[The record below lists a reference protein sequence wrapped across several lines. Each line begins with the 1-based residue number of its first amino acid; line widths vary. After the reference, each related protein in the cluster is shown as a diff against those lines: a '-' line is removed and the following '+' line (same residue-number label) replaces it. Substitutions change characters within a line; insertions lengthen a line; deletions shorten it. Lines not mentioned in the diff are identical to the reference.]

1 MSRSLVHVLLSLLL
15 LVSQQLSL
23 GHAYSHWNDVQE
35 SLVQQSGADA
45 GGKPSKPVLH
55 DQCGQ
60 CAASAQVAFA
70 LPATVR
76 HFIPADL
83 AYAVPSLTPTPRHLP
98 AGVLPV
104 PATRPASGLITRSR
118 VTRPAGI
125 RPGGAERYQYARGFK
140 Q

>member
-35 SLVQQSGADA
+35 SLVQQGD
-45 GGKPSKPVLH
+45 GNEGKPSKPVLH

-76 HFIPADL
+76 QFIPAEL
-83 AYAVPSLTPTPRHLP
+83 AYAVPSLAQTPGICLLAVCPFQQRGPPR
-98 AGVLPV
+98 A
-104 PATRPASGLITRSR
+104 
-118 VTRPAGI
+118 
-125 RPGGAERYQYARGFK
+125 
-140 Q
+140 

>member
-23 GHAYSHWNDVQE
+23 GHAYSHWNDVKESLAQE
-35 SLVQQSGADA
+35 SAYDPDGN
-45 GGKPSKPVLH
+45 GGKPTKPVLH

-76 HFIPADL
+76 QFVPAEL
-83 AYAVPSLTPTPRHLP
+83 AYAVPSLAPTP
-98 AGVLPV
+98 
-104 PATRPASGLITRSR
+104 
-118 VTRPAGI
+118 GI
-125 RPGGAERYQYARGFK
+125 CLLAACPFQQRGPPRA
-140 Q
+140 

>member
-1 MSRSLVHVLLSLLL
+1 MMSRSLVHVLLSLLL

-83 AYAVPSLTPTPRHLP
+83 AYAVPSLTPTPGICL
-98 AGVLPV
+98 L
-104 PATRPASGLITRSR
+104 ASC
-118 VTRPAGI
+118 PF
-125 RPGGAERYQYARGFK
+125 QQRGPPLA
-140 Q
+140 